1 METVTLQV
9 NKDKES
15 MQEKNPK
22 VEPTLFQKKEQKTG
36 PDAKEADTK
45 PKVSTNAKAGLVKTQ
60 ANQEVSVKKITTKIT
75 TSATKF
81 SRTVGQVLLKDE
93 RGKQEEALKGKTTI
107 FTSKN
112 VNQKTPGKTHSTSD
126 NLRDEPQTNVNQS
139 NVKNSNGTAKTEAIL
154 TRVVVTNK
162 TRAGKETLEQS
173 TPAEKNVTQSS
184 VNKQNKKVKA
194 DTTNVQSVVNR
205 NTETGKIRK
214 EKLTQK
220 SQYLINSSASTFVE
234 SRVQQNKTAIHGSAS
249 VRSVGGSG
257 LGSVKV
263 VNISS
268 YSFTVTWAAPKGM
281 FKNFTVIRR
290 EPRTGGDED
299 DLKEFE
305 DEALEGNKLSTLK
318 NATDVQVPSG
328 STNATATSSKAVAS
342 KGKIETKR
350 ISMVV
355 PGNVRS
361 VEFSNLRAN
370 TGYTL
375 HVYGTAAQ
383 RRSKIHK
390 ATAITGN

>member
-1 METVTLQV
+1 M
-9 NKDKES
+9 
-15 MQEKNPK
+15 
-22 VEPTLFQKKEQKTG
+22 
-36 PDAKEADTK
+36 
-45 PKVSTNAKAGLVKTQ
+45 
-60 ANQEVSVKKITTKIT
+60 
-75 TSATKF
+75 
-81 SRTVGQVLLKDE
+81 
-93 RGKQEEALKGKTTI
+93 
-107 FTSKN
+107 
-112 VNQKTPGKTHSTSD
+112 
-126 NLRDEPQTNVNQS
+126 
-139 NVKNSNGTAKTEAIL
+139 
-154 TRVVVTNK
+154 
-162 TRAGKETLEQS
+162 EQS
-173 TPAEKNVTQSS
+173 TLAEKNVTQSS
-184 VNKQNKKVKA
+184 GNKQNKKVKA

-205 NTETGKIRK
+205 NTETGKIGK

-220 SQYLINSSASTFVE
+220 SQYLINSSIASTFVE
-234 SRVQQNKTAIHGSAS
+234 SRVLQNKTAIHGSAS
-249 VRSVGGSG
+249 VRGVGGSG

-268 YSFTVTWAAPKGM
+268 YSFIVTWAAPKGM

-290 EPRTGGDED
+290 EPRTGGDDD
-299 DLKEFE
+299 DLEEFE

-375 HVYGTAAQ
+375 HVYGTAAE

-390 ATAITGN
+390 ATAITGNSSALPPQLPET